1 MLTGQSVPLLYIAFI
16 ATRSVGAITPNNS
29 TNTISDIQ
37 TLLLGIFTLPLSRIV
52 IIALCRG
59 NVRMPQY
66 AADTLNGNTLA
77 QSQGREPMASAM
89 EGNIL
94 RYSTL
99 FYHLFQWFT
108 DVPIVKIREHEFVL
122 LKPLVT
128 LDYLQ
133 WNI

>member
-1 MLTGQSVPLLYIAFI
+1 MIKSVAEHRQILVDFLGGY
-16 ATRSVGAITPNNS
+16 
-29 TNTISDIQ
+29 
-37 TLLLGIFTLPLSRIV
+37 LGIL
-52 IIALCRG
+52 LCRG